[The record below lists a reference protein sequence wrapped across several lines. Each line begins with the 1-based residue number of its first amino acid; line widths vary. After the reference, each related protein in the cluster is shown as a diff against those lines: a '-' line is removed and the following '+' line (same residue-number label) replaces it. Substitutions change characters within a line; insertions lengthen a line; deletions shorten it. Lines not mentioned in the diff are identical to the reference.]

1 MEMWIAVTR
10 HSVSPALCFLMLG
23 YFTADGEEGRQFMAV
38 SGVMLGPLMQSK
50 FTVLLIGLLL
60 ALIIPT
66 SAEEDTR
73 AYELRIYT
81 AAPGKLPDLL
91 ARFRNHTCKLFEK
104 HGMENIGYW
113 VPVDPENGSET
124 TLYYILAHKSR
135 EAAKASFAAFGQ
147 DPEWQEARKASEA
160 DGKLLAKAPE
170 SIFLKPT
177 DYSVPVKTGV
187 AEKER
192 AFELRI
198 YDTVEGKLDALHSRF
213 RDHTMGLFT
222 KHGMT
227 HIGYWTPTDA
237 DKGAATKLIYVLAH
251 SSKEAGLASFTA
263 FRADP
268 TWIEA
273 KAASEKA
280 AGGSLTIPDGVKS
293 IYMKTTDF
301 SPLK

>member
-1 MEMWIAVTR
+1 
-10 HSVSPALCFLMLG
+10 
-23 YFTADGEEGRQFMAV
+23 MAV

-60 ALIIPT
+60 ALIVPT

-91 ARFRNHTCKLFEK
+91 ARFRNHTFKLFEK

-160 DGKLLAKAPE
+160 NGKLLAKAPE
-170 SIFLKPT
+170 SIFLKTT

-280 AGGSLTIPDGVKS
+280 AGGSLTVPDGVKS
-293 IYMKTTDF
+293 IYMKPTDF